1 MHGMAMDDLFS
12 ASTRERSF
20 QNAPLAVRMRPNSLD
35 EYVGQQKAVGK
46 GSWLR
51 AAIEHDVLS
60 SVILYG
66 PAGTGKTTLAHII
79 ANHTK
84 SEFVEVSAV
93 TGTVKDL
100 RRVIDEAKTRLNTYD
115 RRTILF
121 IDEIHRFSKSQQ
133 DALLHAV
140 ENRTVIMIGATTE
153 NPYFEVNSALL
164 SRGRVV
170 ELEHLKDEDIAMLI
184 ERALEAPQG
193 LNGKFSADDDTV
205 KTICTLAAGDAR
217 SALTTLELASEIA
230 VTRPDTE
237 GTPAPAAGERYPITV
252 DDAYYPCLYGTYLAM
267 MKGPDWVTELLSDT
281 TGANWSDP
289 AVAQMADD
297 FAAMRANGYFSDSCG
312 SNVFP
317 SAQNGEFAMGTAAMY
332 YNGSWLP
339 NEVHDI
345 TGDDFQWGAMFFP
358 APDNAEYPYTT
369 YSTGC
374 QFFGITKGCE
384 HPEEA
389 LALLEEFTSVQTQ
402 QDMVD
407 KAQSMPVVDGLELPE
422 NLKSAGE
429 LQAQSTDVIPWCG
442 MYSSNSD
449 VNAVVNGMFA
459 ELLAGSV
466 DGAGFVSGVQSQ
478 LQ

>member
-1 MHGMAMDDLFS
+1 MDDLFS

-170 ELEHLKDEDIAMLI
+170 ELEHLKDEDIATLI

-193 LNGKFSADDDTV
+193 LNGKFSADEDTV

-252 DDAYYPCLYGTYLAM
+252 DDV
-267 MKGPDWVTELLSDT
+267 KI
-281 TGANWSDP
+281 ANPRRGFSYDKNGDMHYDIISAFIKSMRGSDP
-289 AVAQMADD
+289 GSTIYWLARMIDAGEDPKFIARRIMIQASEDVGNADPQALLVAHAAFKSAEPASVLSPRVLLFMVLSRISCP
-297 FAAMRANGYFSDSCG
+297 FAAAPFFSWFNVAEPALRKLTMTECFPAYASILFASSFNRYPSDSKFSYEIRFIFLTFLSPVCTKM
-312 SNVFP
+312 V
-317 SAQNGEFAMGTAAMY
+317 
-332 YNGSWLP
+332 
-339 NEVHDI
+339 
-345 TGDDFQWGAMFFP
+345 
-358 APDNAEYPYTT
+358 EYIPMRML
-369 YSTGC
+369 S
-374 QFFGITKGCE
+374 
-384 HPEEA
+384 
-389 LALLEEFTSVQTQ
+389 
-402 QDMVD
+402 
-407 KAQSMPVVDGLELPE
+407 GLHASL
-422 NLKSAGE
+422 G
-429 LQAQSTDVIPWCG
+429 
-442 MYSSNSD
+442 
-449 VNAVVNGMFA
+449 
-459 ELLAGSV
+459 
-466 DGAGFVSGVQSQ
+466 
-478 LQ
+478 

>member
-1 MHGMAMDDLFS
+1 MDDLFS

-170 ELEHLKDEDIAMLI
+170 ELEHLKDEDIATLI

-193 LNGKFSADDDTV
+193 LNGKFSADEDTV

-252 DDAYYPCLYGTYLAM
+252 DDVKIANPRRGFSYDKNGDMHYDIISAFIKSMRGSDPDATIYWLARM
-267 MKGPDWVTELLSDT
+267 IDAGEDPKFIARRIMIQASEDVATPTHRRFWWRMPRLSLPRSLAIPSAVLIWLRLLSMCAWRLNPT
-281 TGANWSDP
+281 RARLRSMRRWPISIQVGSARCRVIC
-289 AVAQMADD
+289 AIVIAR
-297 FAAMRANGYFSDSCG
+297 AATNTVCISIRM
-312 SNVFP
+312 
-317 SAQNGEFAMGTAAMY
+317 
-332 YNGSWLP
+332 
-339 NEVHDI
+339 I
-345 TGDDFQWGAMFFP
+345 
-358 APDNAEYPYTT
+358 
-369 YSTGC
+369 
-374 QFFGITKGCE
+374 
-384 HPEEA
+384 
-389 LALLEEFTSVQTQ
+389 
-402 QDMVD
+402 
-407 KAQSMPVVDGLELPE
+407 
-422 NLKSAGE
+422 
-429 LQAQSTDVIPWCG
+429 IPK
-442 MYSSNSD
+442 
-449 VNAVVNGMFA
+449 
-459 ELLAGSV
+459 AGSISV
-466 DGAGFVSGVQSQ
+466 ICPRGWSAVRFGSLPAAAGKSGA
-478 LQ
+478 

>member
-1 MHGMAMDDLFS
+1 MDDLFS

-170 ELEHLKDEDIAMLI
+170 ELEHLKDEDIATLI

-193 LNGKFSADDDTV
+193 LNGRFSADEDTV

-252 DDAYYPCLYGTYLAM
+252 DDV
-267 MKGPDWVTELLSDT
+267 KI
-281 TGANWSDP
+281 ANPRRGFSYDKNGDMHYDIISAFIKSMRGSDP
-289 AVAQMADD
+289 DATIYWLARMIDAGEDPKFIARRIMIQASEDVGNAD
-297 FAAMRANGYFSDSCG
+297 
-312 SNVFP
+312 P
-317 SAQNGEFAMGTAAMY
+317 Q
-332 YNGSWLP
+332 
-339 NEVHDI
+339 
-345 TGDDFQWGAMFFP
+345 
-358 APDNAEYPYTT
+358 
-369 YSTGC
+369 
-374 QFFGITKGCE
+374 
-384 HPEEA
+384 
-389 LALLEEFTSVQTQ
+389 ALLVAHAAF
-402 QDMVD
+402 
-407 KAQSMPVVDGLELPE
+407 
-422 NLKSAGE
+422 KSAE
-429 LQAQSTDVIPWCG
+429 VI
-442 MYSSNSD
+442 
-449 VNAVVNGMFA
+449 
-459 ELLAGSV
+459 GSGCTLCV
-466 DGAGFVSGVQSQ
+466 LGA
-478 LQ
+478 

>member
-1 MHGMAMDDLFS
+1 MLPPDDRAESKKFDGGINMKKLLALLLAALMVFGMAACAKTAETPAADTPAEETTADETPAESDGDKIVIHYWAQWTENEAQAEVYKAAIARFEQ
-12 ASTRERSF
+12 AHPDCTVEVNWAGRDVREI
-20 QNAPLAVRMRPNSLD
+20 
-35 EYVGQQKAVGK
+35 
-46 GSWLR
+46 LR
-51 AAIEHDVLS
+51 ASIDSGNAIDIVDSGFDQIVNLLGEDYLMDLTS
-60 SVILYG
+60 YMEGSDFEKAIS
-66 PAGTGKTTLAHII
+66 AGMAAFAKSFASDGTSWYYIPSQPFVGTIYYNKAIFAEAGIDAMPTTW
-79 ANHTK
+79 
-84 SEFVEVSAV
+84 SEFMDVCQKI
-93 TGTVKDL
+93 KD
-100 RRVIDEAKTRLNTYD
+100 AGYD
-115 RRTILF
+115 
-121 IDEIHRFSKSQQ
+121 
-133 DALLHAV
+133 
-140 ENRTVIMIGATTE
+140 
-153 NPYFEVNSALL
+153 
-164 SRGRVV
+164 
-170 ELEHLKDEDIAMLI
+170 
-184 ERALEAPQG
+184 
-193 LNGKFSADDDTV
+193 
-205 KTICTLAAGDAR
+205 
-217 SALTTLELASEIA
+217 
-230 VTRPDTE
+230 
-237 GTPAPAAGERYPITV
+237 PITV

-297 FAAMRANGYFSDSCG
+297 FAAMRANGSFSDSCG

>member
-1 MHGMAMDDLFS
+1 MDDLFS

-170 ELEHLKDEDIAMLI
+170 ELEHLKDEDIATLI

-193 LNGKFSADDDTV
+193 LNGKFSADEDTV

-252 DDAYYPCLYGTYLAM
+252 DDVKIANPRRGFSYDKNGDMHYDIISAFIKSMRGSDPDATIYWLARM
-267 MKGPDWVTELLSDT
+267 IDAGEDPKFIARRIMIQASEDVGNADPQRFWWRMPRLSLPRSLAIPSAVLIWLRLLSMCAWRLNPT
-281 TGANWSDP
+281 RARLRSMRRWPISIQVGSARCRVIC
-289 AVAQMADD
+289 AIVIAR
-297 FAAMRANGYFSDSCG
+297 AATNTVCISIRM
-312 SNVFP
+312 
-317 SAQNGEFAMGTAAMY
+317 
-332 YNGSWLP
+332 
-339 NEVHDI
+339 I
-345 TGDDFQWGAMFFP
+345 
-358 APDNAEYPYTT
+358 
-369 YSTGC
+369 
-374 QFFGITKGCE
+374 
-384 HPEEA
+384 
-389 LALLEEFTSVQTQ
+389 
-402 QDMVD
+402 
-407 KAQSMPVVDGLELPE
+407 
-422 NLKSAGE
+422 
-429 LQAQSTDVIPWCG
+429 IPK
-442 MYSSNSD
+442 
-449 VNAVVNGMFA
+449 
-459 ELLAGSV
+459 AGSISV
-466 DGAGFVSGVQSQ
+466 ICPRGWSAVRFGSLPAAAGKSGA
-478 LQ
+478 

>member
-1 MHGMAMDDLFS
+1 MIPS
-12 ASTRERSF
+12 RSTM
-20 QNAPLAVRMRPNSLD
+20 P
-35 EYVGQQKAVGK
+35 
-46 GSWLR
+46 
-51 AAIEHDVLS
+51 
-60 SVILYG
+60 
-66 PAGTGKTTLAHII
+66 
-79 ANHTK
+79 
-84 SEFVEVSAV
+84 
-93 TGTVKDL
+93 
-100 RRVIDEAKTRLNTYD
+100 
-115 RRTILF
+115 TI
-121 IDEIHRFSKSQQ
+121 
-133 DALLHAV
+133 
-140 ENRTVIMIGATTE
+140 
-153 NPYFEVNSALL
+153 
-164 SRGRVV
+164 
-170 ELEHLKDEDIAMLI
+170 
-184 ERALEAPQG
+184 
-193 LNGKFSADDDTV
+193 
-205 KTICTLAAGDAR
+205 
-217 SALTTLELASEIA
+217 
-230 VTRPDTE
+230 
-237 GTPAPAAGERYPITV
+237 
-252 DDAYYPCLYGTYLAM
+252 PCLYGTYLAM

-358 APDNAEYPYTT
+358 GSRQRRVSLHHLLHRLPVLRHH
-369 YSTGC
+369 
-374 QFFGITKGCE
+374 QGCE

>member
-1 MHGMAMDDLFS
+1 MDDLFS

-164 SRGRVV
+164 SRAQIY
-170 ELEHLKDEDIAMLI
+170 ELRGLDDQAVIDLLRRALSDPERGIADPPAVDDDALAMLAA
-184 ERALEAPQG
+184 RAG
-193 LNGKFSADDDTV
+193 
-205 KTICTLAAGDAR
+205 GDAR
-217 SALTTLELASEIA
+217 SALGALERAATTAGPGGHVDLAAAEDALQKRA
-230 VTRPDTE
+230 VLYDKGGDRHYDYISAWIKATR
-237 GTPAPAAGERYPITV
+237 
-252 DDAYYPCLYGTYLAM
+252 
-267 MKGPDWVTELLSDT
+267 
-281 TGANWSDP
+281 
-289 AVAQMADD
+289 
-297 FAAMRANGYFSDSCG
+297 
-312 SNVFP
+312 
-317 SAQNGEFAMGTAAMY
+317 
-332 YNGSWLP
+332 
-339 NEVHDI
+339 
-345 TGDDFQWGAMFFP
+345 
-358 APDNAEYPYTT
+358 
-369 YSTGC
+369 
-374 QFFGITKGCE
+374 
-384 HPEEA
+384 
-389 LALLEEFTSVQTQ
+389 
-402 QDMVD
+402 
-407 KAQSMPVVDGLELPE
+407 
-422 NLKSAGE
+422 
-429 LQAQSTDVIPWCG
+429 
-442 MYSSNSD
+442 NSD
-449 VNAVVNGMFA
+449 VDASVYYLAAMLAGGEDPRFIARRMVIFASEDVGNAAPQALAIATAAGQAVDRVGLPECRINLAQAAVYLALAPKSNASYEALLAAEEHVRRNGAAEPPTAIRDGHYPGAKELGRGVGYRYPHDEPGGVSDQRTLPEALGDTRFYEPTDRGFEA
-459 ELLAGSV
+459 ELTERLKRLRARRGQ
-466 DGAGFVSGVQSQ
+466 GPAE
-478 LQ
+478 